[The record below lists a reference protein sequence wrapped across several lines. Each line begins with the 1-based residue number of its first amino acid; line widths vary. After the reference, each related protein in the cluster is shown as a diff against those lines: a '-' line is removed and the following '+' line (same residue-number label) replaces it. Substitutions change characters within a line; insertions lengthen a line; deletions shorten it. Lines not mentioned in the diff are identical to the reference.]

1 VDQDNLTELH
11 RQYSHLLYGHEH
23 LLKPLSALQD
33 DLETSGLPRQDRV
46 RAFRL
51 AASYWADV
59 TRVPVSRFLEDPLQP
74 TASQQETCHD
84 ERRAAAR
91 GRRARSP
98 APVS

>member
-11 RQYSHLLYGHEH
+11 RRYSRLLYGPDH
-23 LLKPLSALQD
+23 LLRPLSVLQD

-59 TRVPVSRFLEDPLQP
+59 TRVPVSRFLDEPLQP
-74 TASQQETCHD
+74 TAAQQEACHD
-84 ERRAAAR
+84 EREVAAR
-91 GRRARSP
+91 DRRARSP
-98 APVS
+98 VPVC